1 MKDSI
6 QVDESMVG
14 LRLDQ
19 AVAAGTEM
27 SRSQVKR
34 LIEGGRVTL
43 NGVVVKARASLSVG
57 DSIAWECEALIEEA
71 PQPEALALDVLFE
84 DEAILV
90 LNKPAGLLVHPGAG
104 HRDGTLLNGLLGYD
118 AVFSSVDR
126 AGIVHRLDKDTSGV
140 LVVAKTEAPGKA
152 SLTRLIMPLKPSILA
167 LMSLPPASGP
177 SMPRQS

>member
-19 AVAAGTEM
+19 AVAAGTEI

-57 DSIAWECEALIEEA
+57 DSIAWECEALIEKA
-71 PQPEALALDVLFE
+71 PQPEALALDILFE

-90 LNKPAGLLVHPGAG
+90 LNKPGIVGAPRG
-104 HRDGTLLNGLLGYD
+104 RTSEWD
-118 AVFSSVDR
+118 AVEW
-126 AGIVHRLDKDTSGV
+126 
-140 LVVAKTEAPGKA
+140 VAWV
-152 SLTRLIMPLKPSILA
+152 
-167 LMSLPPASGP
+167 
-177 SMPRQS
+177 